1 MSKAPATR
9 TVYHP
14 TIDDV
19 SYVVLESDASTWKD
33 AGWRLT
39 EPSKTTSTTS
49 TKAADSK

>member
-19 SYVVLESDASTWKD
+19 SYEVLESDASSWKD

-39 EPSKTTSTTS
+39 EPSTTSTTS